1 MSQRLYSNQIS
12 DNEKLKKENM
22 IFESKTSALHH
33 ETLKLKEERDD
44 LKAQITRILKTT
56 ETGRRVRGQS
66 KFETSNR

>member
-22 IFESKTSALHH
+22 IFESKASALHH

-56 ETGRRVRGQS
+56 ETGRRVRHP
-66 KFETSNR
+66 